1 MLEKSEI
8 SLRSLEKED
17 VDFLLNLENDTSI
30 WEVSRTVAP
39 FTKEEIADYISNA
52 KQDIIIAEQY
62 RFVINLKGVQ
72 IGCIDLYEYNWKE
85 KRAGVGIV
93 ICKEYRRKG
102 YAKQALLQLID
113 YAWKHLQII
122 QLHSKIMPENA
133 RESPQGPMP
142 TESSVEPCPVLSSSH
157 ENPKQA

>member
-62 RFVINLKGVQ
+62 RIVINLKGVQ
-72 IGCIDLYEYNWKE
+72 IGCIHLYEYNCKE
-85 KRAGVGIV
+85 KKVG
-93 ICKEYRRKG
+93 
-102 YAKQALLQLID
+102 
-113 YAWKHLQII
+113 
-122 QLHSKIMPENA
+122 
-133 RESPQGPMP
+133 
-142 TESSVEPCPVLSSSH
+142 
-157 ENPKQA
+157 